1 MGQYRVHRN
10 NKCLCSNYFF
20 PCLLKHSQLDQSITK
35 SAFDSVGFMPV
46 LPGPCGLYRY
56 KEFGTL
62 EEGVMHQY
70 FSLVNKKV
78 DSIIFGNVQLAEDRI
93 PSCLLVFR
101 DDSGSETADKNHKPR
116 TGFVHDA
123 IFYFE
128 AEKPLGQLVKQR
140 RRWINGTFAAY
151 LWVVREGWIW
161 RGNHSLFVKLF
172 ATLFVFI
179 NLIQGVFIR
188 LFGPS
193 LLAVGLYTACLVIPA
208 LLSNTPVQTLDMLYN
223 FEASQDV
230 TQGVRSMAVLVT
242 LAYLI
247 IYALFMI
254 GHTPRA
260 VPIKEGAL
268 KGRWRSDKS
277 SAYRPWLFALGFLA
291 NAISVTLLLLMG
303 GIIFAHVGWVATP
316 LAFRLVVLFSVVPY
330 GIALMD
336 GLINSRCP
344 NVTSLFTLLWA
355 TPCYLLASIW
365 FSVWL
370 PAYTTARI
378 SDLSWGNRDNGGDD
392 QSSEVAK
399 HRANVGKMMTTTL
412 ILSNVL
418 ATGAALAL
426 QSVVTG
432 ALQVVLLTCIGVMSI
447 HFGVAGVDISIRF
460 LRKLSFVIM
469 CGWCVPTF
477 KNSMHDHEEEEEEKT
492 KPRTSDSTMATTVSG
507 GSVDLDFF
515 DMEDGE
521 HVHFEDGSS
530 TNGNE
535 DLEKSF
541 TIMNLADLDVEE
553 KGPVHSCRVADSS
566 NLTGKTFIEETSA
579 TSLATGTSSSWDS
592 LKWSDVINIE
602 KEREYV
608 RTAYNR
614 GDIDNTSSSH
624 TASST
629 NATSGW
635 SDLKWSQLIATA
647 EKALLSQ
654 ISLADHGSANTANE
668 DIETAHKTTIGVG
681 RAEEDELTIQHDQRN
696 VSTLPGDSLKDLGH
710 PGR

>member
-1 MGQYRVHRN
+1 
-10 NKCLCSNYFF
+10 
-20 PCLLKHSQLDQSITK
+20 
-35 SAFDSVGFMPV
+35 MPV

-70 FSLVNKKV
+70 FSLVNKQV

-101 DDSGSETADKNHKPR
+101 DDSGSKTADKNHRPR

-151 LWVVREGWIW
+151 LWVVHEGWIW
-161 RGNHSLFVKLF
+161 RGNHNLFVKLF
-172 ATLFVFI
+172 ATLFVLI

-193 LLAVGLYTACLVIPA
+193 LLAVGLYTACLVLPA
-208 LLSNTPVQTLDMLYN
+208 LLSNTPEQTLDMLYN
-223 FEASQDV
+223 FETSEDA
-230 TQGVRSMAVLVT
+230 GRGIHSMAALMT

-291 NAISVTLLLLMG
+291 NAISVILLLLMG
-303 GIIFAHVGWVATP
+303 GIIFAHVGWAATP
-316 LAFRLVVLFSVVPY
+316 LAFRIVVLFSVVPY
-330 GIALMD
+330 AIALMD
-336 GLINSRCP
+336 GLINSRFP
-344 NVTSLFTLLWA
+344 NVTSLLTLLWA
-355 TPCYLLASIW
+355 TPCYILASIW

-392 QSSEVAK
+392 QCSEVAK
-399 HRANVGKMMTTTL
+399 HRANVGKVMTLTL

-418 ATGAALAL
+418 ATGAAIAL

-432 ALQVVLLTCIGVMSI
+432 ALQVVLLTCIAVMSI

-460 LRKLSFVIM
+460 FRKLSFLLM
-469 CGWCVPTF
+469 CLYCIPGF
-477 KNSMHDHEEEEEEKT
+477 NRIHDDDEEEEKPN
-492 KPRTSDSTMATTVSG
+492 KRTTDSTMATTVSG
-507 GSVDLDFF
+507 GSVDLVDLDFS
-515 DMEDGE
+515 DIEDGDY
-521 HVHFEDGSS
+521 VHFEDGSS
-530 TNGNE
+530 SDGNE
-535 DLEKSF
+535 DLEKSL
-541 TIMNLADLDVEE
+541 TIMNLADLDAEE
-553 KGPVHSCRVADSS
+553 KEEPVHSCCAAGSS
-566 NLTGKTFIEETSA
+566 NLTGKTFIEDPSA
-579 TSLATGTSSSWDS
+579 TSLAIGTRSCDS
-592 LKWSDVINIE
+592 LK
-602 KEREYV
+602 
-608 RTAYNR
+608 
-614 GDIDNTSSSH
+614 
-624 TASST
+624 
-629 NATSGW
+629 
-635 SDLKWSQLIATA
+635 
-647 EKALLSQ
+647 
-654 ISLADHGSANTANE
+654 
-668 DIETAHKTTIGVG
+668 
-681 RAEEDELTIQHDQRN
+681 
-696 VSTLPGDSLKDLGH
+696 
-710 PGR
+710 